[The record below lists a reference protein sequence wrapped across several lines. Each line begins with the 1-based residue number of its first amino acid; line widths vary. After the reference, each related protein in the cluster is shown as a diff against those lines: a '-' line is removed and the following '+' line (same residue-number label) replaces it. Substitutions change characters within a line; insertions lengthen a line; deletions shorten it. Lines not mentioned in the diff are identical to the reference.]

1 MTSRQITLYHAARSR
16 SSGAVALL
24 EALGADYR
32 MQVLDLKAGAN
43 LAPAYLAINPMGK
56 VPAIVHNGALVTEQV
71 AIYLYLADL
80 YPEAGLA
87 PPIGDALR
95 GPYLRWMV
103 FYGACFEPAM
113 IDKAMHREPPPR
125 LMSPYNDAETVLQV
139 VEAQLAQGPYLL
151 GEGALVRPRAN
162 RLGEIDVGVGVGA
175 DLASDRWQ
183 GPHEVLGVDGPEG
196 LVGGGAELTDD
207 QAATGA
213 SDARELAEGVVD
225 IGDVAQAETHRDG
238 IEGVVGEGQAHRV
251 GRGEPEVR

>member
-1 MTSRQITLYHAARSR
+1 MNSRQITLYHAARSR

-56 VPAIVHNGALVTEQV
+56 VPAIVHDGALVTEQV

-87 PPIGDALR
+87 PPI
-95 GPYLRWMV
+95 
-103 FYGACFEPAM
+103 
-113 IDKAMHREPPPR
+113 DKVMHREPPPR

-151 GEGALVRPRAN
+151 GEVMSAADVLWGNALAWTT
-162 RLGEIDVGVGVGA
+162 A
-175 DLASDRWQ
+175 F
-183 GPHEVLGVDGPEG
+183 G
-196 LVGGGAELTDD
+196 LVQPAPATADYIARMSAMTAFDRSRQIDAELV
-207 QAATGA
+207 AA
-213 SDARELAEGVVD
+213 
-225 IGDVAQAETHRDG
+225 
-238 IEGVVGEGQAHRV
+238 
-251 GRGEPEVR
+251 